1 MNFRKVNRHVDFP
14 LILDMAPFCSALC
27 KVLCYMCFIAK
38 YLENT
43 YVWLFLGLFST
54 LLEPGSRR
62 ACPLQ
67 SVWDCGTQR
76 LHASGA
82 LHCIRQSPPSSEE
95 NRTAPQE
102 PVRSGFRFLQHFL
115 PVLSV
120 HESWVFCSRGIISF
134 EIFCQWGCI
143 IYSSSVFFPKTSLS
157 RCIIIIT
164 VEEKKHF

>member
-1 MNFRKVNRHVDFP
+1 MGLLTLSTPCCSADGCKAGMNFRKVNRHVDFP

-27 KVLCYMCFIAK
+27 KVLGYMRYIIAK
-38 YLENT
+38 YMENT
-43 YVWLFLGLFST
+43 HVCLFLGLIST
-54 LLEPGSRR
+54 LSEPGSWR

-102 PVRSGFRFLQHFL
+102 PVRSGFCFLQHFL
-115 PVLSV
+115 PVLTV
-120 HESWVFCSRGIISF
+120 YES
-134 EIFCQWGCI
+134 
-143 IYSSSVFFPKTSLS
+143 
-157 RCIIIIT
+157 
-164 VEEKKHF
+164 

>member
-27 KVLCYMCFIAK
+27 KVLGYMCFMAK
-38 YLENT
+38 YMENT
-43 YVWLFLGLFST
+43 YAWLFLGLIST
-54 LLEPGSRR
+54 LSEPGSRR

-102 PVRSGFRFLQHFL
+102 PVRSGFRVLQHFFAC
-115 PVLSV
+115 SV
-120 HESWVFCSRGIISF
+120 CSGKLYSRGILSF

-143 IYSSSVFFPKTSLS
+143 ICSSFVFFLLNQLVQIYYNHYS
-157 RCIIIIT
+157 
-164 VEEKKHF
+164 